1 MVNAW
6 LGIIAILGDWL
17 ELILAC
23 TALALALEAAILFF
37 G

>member
-1 MVNAW
+1 MNGW
-6 LGIIAILGDWL
+6 LGIIGILGDWL

-23 TALALALEAAILFF
+23 TAVALAIEAAILFF